1 MCYLLFPFPL
11 PAIVLVSSFSTVS
24 HFLSSLLFRT
34 PPENTLST
42 HVPFLSVNL
51 FSNCSISS
59 FSVSILL
66 VSALHVHL
74 LLVTVPRHLFLPFVF
89 CYLSSLVRH
98 SCPFS
103 LLCRKLPPFTSQ
115 TFPFLSRLLM
125 SPRSSILSFPFPFSP
140 PSTASLLLL
149 NFLFLSITCYFSSF
163 PLDPTGI
170 YFHDEFLF
178 ITTNILLQPQPQSL
192 YILSYVSNSTHFLSS
207 RFHPALHRFSFPLHV
222 LPPSPFFFTSSF
234 PCLPVIPPLCCHP
247 QYTFVGIVHFDP
259 SFPPLQ
265 LTSPSVRRPS
275 FPPLISLLYTLPL
288 NREEKKEGERKKRK
302 RKKNVTDRNMR
313 KG

>member
-24 HFLSSLLFRT
+24 PFLSSLLFRT

-103 LLCRKLPPFTSQ
+103 LPCRKLPPFTSQ

-192 YILSYVSNSTHFLSS
+192 YILSYVSNSTHFLSPC
-207 RFHPALHRFSFPLHV
+207 FHPALHRFSFPLHV

-265 LTSPSVRRPS
+265 LTSPPSAVRPS
-275 FPPLISLLYTLPL
+275 PLSSPSFIPCPL
-288 NREEKKEGERKKRK
+288 TEKRKKRARE
-302 RKKNVTDRNMR
+302 RKEKEKKMSLIEI
-313 KG
+313 